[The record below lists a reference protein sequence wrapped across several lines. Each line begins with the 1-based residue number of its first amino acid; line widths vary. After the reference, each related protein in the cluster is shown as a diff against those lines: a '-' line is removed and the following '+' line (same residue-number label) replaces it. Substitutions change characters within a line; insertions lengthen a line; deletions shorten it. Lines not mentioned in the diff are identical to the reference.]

1 MAINAQA
8 RRLQVMIYTAS
19 LIVIIAT
26 LIGIDVMII
35 QLWLIGS
42 SNLNIIFVAL
52 ASSFTILTDVI
63 TMIGIFQNI
72 PLVQLNRLHLASR
85 IFWIIIII
93 FAFSLFIY
101 LPYIT
106 IKHYLNISIPI
117 DDPALIMND
126 LLGLGIALYNSG
138 LALTIYIVYTIIR
151 MRLLPDVYE
160 TMTNTLGLSK
170 INTEPLMSGFNEKE
184 KKDNDDSIEEI

>member
-72 PLVQLNRLHLASR
+72 PLVQLNHLHLASR

-106 IKHYLNISIPI
+106 IKHYLNTSIPI
-117 DDPALIMND
+117 DDPALIMNN

-138 LALTIYIVYTIIR
+138 LALTTYIIYTIIR

-170 INTEPLMSGFNEKE
+170 INTEPLMSGFNKKE